1 MLLKVIFGRYF
12 FQVRNFLQVF
22 SFLPESMNSLIKNK
36 EYNLFFAQVKEQI
49 RGSQAKAAL
58 SVNSTLIHLYWR
70 LGELIVEKQKENS
83 WGNRVIEQLSHDLAS
98 EFPGTSGFS
107 RRNLFDM
114 RRFFLFYN
122 SDSTRRAAAQ
132 IAFPKVQQ
140 AVAHFTDLNNEPE
153 INQDFTF
160 VRQLVAVIP
169 WGHNLLIL
177 NKVKDPQAALFYIQQ
192 TIDHNWSRAVLTLQ
206 IEQNLFARQ
215 GKAITNFNSTLPEQ
229 QALLAQQILKDPYN
243 FNFLT
248 LEPKVQEL
256 ELEKQLIDHITKF
269 LLELGKGFAFIGRQY
284 SFSIGP
290 KDYSI
295 DLLFYHIRLRC
306 FVVID
311 LKTSTF
317 EPEFAG
323 KMNFYLSAIDDLL
336 KTADDQPSIGIL
348 LCKNKESFEV
358 EYALRGIN
366 KPIGVSEFTFAEAL
380 PEELKSSIPTVEE
393 FENEMSKLPKLSTK

>member
-1 MLLKVIFGRYF
+1 MS
-12 FQVRNFLQVF
+12 N
-22 SFLPESMNSLIKNK
+22 LINNK
-36 EYNLFFAQVKEQI
+36 AYKQFFAQVKEQI
-49 RGSQAKAAL
+49 KSSQAKAAL
-58 SVNSTLIHLYWR
+58 SVNSSLIYLYWR
-70 LGELIVEKQKENS
+70 LGKLIIEKQKENA
-83 WGNRVIEQLSHDLAS
+83 WGNGVIEQLSRDLKF
-98 EFPGTSGFS
+98 EFPNISGFS
-107 RRNLFDM
+107 ERNLFDM
-114 RRFFLFYN
+114 RRLFLFYN
-122 SDSTRRAAAQ
+122 SE
-132 IAFPKVQQ
+132 KVQQ
-140 AVAHFTDLNNEPE
+140 AVAQITFPKVQQQASEASVTDPE
-153 INQDFTF
+153 LIAENQELIIL
-160 VRQLVAVIP
+160 RQAVAVIP

-177 NKVKDPQAALFYIQQ
+177 NKVKEPEAALFYIQQ
-192 TIDHNWSRAVLTLQ
+192 TIEHNWSRAVLTMQ

-215 GKAITNFNSTLPEQ
+215 GKAITNFKSTLPEP

-256 ELEKQLIDHITKF
+256 ELEKQLTEHITKF

-284 SFSIGP
+284 SFSVGQ
-290 KDYSI
+290 KDYAI

-311 LKTSTF
+311 LKTTPF
-317 EPEFAG
+317 EPDFAG

-336 KTADDQPSIGIL
+336 KTDDDQPSIGIL
-348 LCKNKESFEV
+348 LCKSKESVEV

-393 FENEMSKLPKLSTK
+393 FENEISKIAELSS